1 MTQRSSS
8 SGSGRLRGALWV
20 ALAAFLVPACWDSD
34 PLDHLFGAP
43 DEDGGGGFDPGVGGG
58 LTLRDLFANA
68 RLERD
73 PPTVLRTAPENGAV
87 DVSIKTAIA
96 IEFSESMTAGTVR
109 TGVSLFQS
117 GSSTS
122 TPVTTFLF
130 QGDSTAVLVPQADL
144 LPNTQYEI
152 VIASP
157 VSDLQGDSIASGGNG
172 GGGGGGGGGGD
183 RRFSFRTIQNNGD
196 PDFEAI
202 YSTPKQQSGEVPRLS
217 EAVILFSEPVDVT
230 STSSGLNGPGNVVVR
245 RNGQTLVG
253 GGVDYTL
260 STFPTANPRGAEIVF
275 TTRAG
280 AGAEVEVVLDADVR
294 SADGQETLKG
304 GDGFELSWTAQDT
317 AIPDTITYPD
327 SPLVPD
333 ADGAISSVTLH
344 AFSSV
349 VALTTDGTQ
358 PDKTTILFFD
368 APAQNALVFTKNAE
382 RPTQFISDLEPQTTP
397 ALQDGEVIV
406 GAYVERRGFRSE
418 VALIQVLVK
427 DTVGP
432 RLVEF
437 GDPNLNP
444 STLITQV
451 NDPVVHGRMSEE
463 CAGVQIDF
471 DGAGQPDFNTTE
483 FLPDISTVERNL
495 FVSGVSE
502 DAALPTTLEP
512 TVAFSFIASDV
523 FGNVSVNADS
533 ALHHTVGMVGADVL
547 HPDGTSALYVVG
559 YAGDLFQMF
568 TSGAVL
574 VDRFPPDAA
583 GAGQI
588 VRGMST
594 GNGVVRFT
602 EAELAAIGT
611 PQITVT
617 LVAKRSSGA
626 TSTVFGPLTF
636 AGLDQPTAAA
646 PKAVIGLLR
655 PDPSVKLVNDVQ
667 CEIVGES
674 QNNPLETGSAFVD
687 DVAAATPETEKFKP
701 LLPTPTIADNLFD
714 LPLNQLQSFAVTE
727 RILAGGL
734 ELQRFSGS
742 EPFLAADDPGQLS
755 FSKVRQVDFTGQ
767 GTTYSAPS
775 HPHLVHD
782 ITFDDAAVSTGG
794 SVGLMGTEDVPPLPD
809 LPNQLREVR
818 LLSRVPGFVGM
829 AGLSVDSVFT
839 ANGADRT
846 GTVLLPLPLT
856 QNDAV
861 ATTGFADSGFE
872 LLLQPSL
879 ADDAVAVDNAI
890 LRRNLRLELI
900 VAEVQS
906 QLGTAASTRERFL
919 LDPAAADAQTASPQA
934 IPTLTLADAAHPP
947 LLDWS
952 EETGGEGLHVLSL
965 SSLLNLQR
973 WTILVPAAAAA
984 TVSMRVPSLPAILPD
999 GMGTVDFQV
1008 PGTFNCFVESF
1019 DFDPS
1024 HLFGAGS
1031 VEQYHFDPQR
1041 YWQSDP
1047 EREFLK
1053 ASRSDP
1059 GRTITTN

>member
-8 SGSGRLRGALWV
+8 SGGGRLRGTLWV

-43 DEDGGGGFDPGVGGG
+43 DEEGGGGFDPGVGGG
-58 LTLRDLFANA
+58 LVLRDLFVNA

-73 PPTVLRTAPENGAV
+73 PPTILRTAPESGAE

-117 GSSTS
+117 GSSTA

-130 QGDSTAVLVPQADL
+130 QGDSTVVLVPQTDL

-157 VSDLQGDSIASGGNG
+157 VSDLQGDAISSGDG
-172 GGGGGGGGGGD
+172 GGGAD

-196 PDFEAI
+196 PDFEAV
-202 YSTPKQQSGEVPRLS
+202 YSTPTQQSGEVPRQS
-217 EAVILFSEPVDVT
+217 GAVIVFSEPVDVT
-230 STSSGLNGPGNVVVR
+230 STSTGLNGAGNVVVR
-245 RNGQTLVG
+245 RNGQGLVG

-260 STFPTANPRGAEIVF
+260 STFPTANPRCAEIVF
-275 TTRAG
+275 ATRAP
-280 AGAEVEVVLDADVR
+280 AGAEVEVVIDADVR

-304 GDGFELSWTAQDT
+304 GDGFELTWTAQDT
-317 AIPDTITYPD
+317 AIPDAITYPG
-327 SPLVPD
+327 SPLVPG

-344 AFSSV
+344 AFGSD
-349 VALTTDGTQ
+349 VALTTDGQ
-358 PDKTTILFFD
+358 EPDKTTIVFFD
-368 APAQNALVFTKNAE
+368 EPAQNALVFTKNAT
-382 RPTQFISDLEPQTTP
+382 RPTQFVSDLEPQSTP
-397 ALQDGEVIV
+397 ALQDGDILV

-418 VALIQVLVK
+418 VTLIHVLVK

-432 RLVEF
+432 RLVEL

-483 FLPDISTVERNL
+483 FLPEISTVEQNL

-502 DAALPTTLEP
+502 DAALPTTIEP
-512 TVAFSFIASDV
+512 TIAFSLIASDV
-523 FGNVSVNADS
+523 FGNVSVNADV

-559 YAGDLFQMF
+559 YAGDLFQVF

-574 VDRFPPDAA
+574 VDPFPPDAA

-588 VRGMST
+588 VRGLST
-594 GNGVVRFT
+594 GNGIVRFT

-611 PQITVT
+611 AQITVT
-617 LVAKRSSGA
+617 LVAKRISGP
-626 TSTVFGPLTF
+626 TTTVFGPLTF
-636 AGLDQPTAAA
+636 AGLDKPTAAA

-687 DVAAATPETEKFKP
+687 DVAATTPETEKFKA
-701 LLPTPTIADNLFD
+701 LLPAPTIADNLFD

-727 RILAGGL
+727 KILAGGL
-734 ELQRFSGS
+734 ELQRFAGS
-742 EPFLAADDPGQLS
+742 EPFLAADDSGQLS

-767 GTTYSAPS
+767 GTTYSAGS
-775 HPHLVHD
+775 HPHLVHE
-782 ITFDDAAVSTGG
+782 ITFDDAAVSSGG
-794 SVGLMGTEDVPPLPD
+794 SVGLAGTEAAAD
-809 LPNQLREVR
+809 QLREVR
-818 LLSRVPGFVGM
+818 LLSRVPGVVGM
-829 AGLSVDSVFT
+829 AGLNVASALS

-846 GTVLLPLPLT
+846 GSVLLPLPLT
-856 QNDAV
+856 QNDSVGA
-861 ATTGFADSGFE
+861 TGFADGGFE
-872 LLLQPSL
+872 LLLQPGL
-879 ADDAVAVDNAI
+879 ADDAVAVDSAI
-890 LRRNLRLELI
+890 LRRNLRLELF
-900 VAEVQS
+900 VGEKQAL
-906 QLGTAASTRERFL
+906 LGTAASTRERFL
-919 LDPAAADAQTASPQA
+919 LDPAAADAQTAAPQA
-934 IPTLTLADAAHPP
+934 IPLVTLADAAHPP

-952 EETGGEGLHVLSL
+952 EATGGEGIHVLSL
-965 SSLLNLQR
+965 VSLLNLQR
-973 WTILVPAAAAA
+973 WTILVPAGAAA

-1008 PGTFNCFVESF
+1008 PGTFSCFVESF
-1019 DFDPS
+1019 DFDPN

-1031 VEQYHFDPQR
+1031 AEQYHFDPQR
-1041 YWQSDP
+1041 YWQSDL